1 MRGTR
6 MSAQSMATASDIREG
21 DRRRW
26 LILSVLVLA
35 QFMVVLDVAIV
46 NVALPTIKNDLHF
59 SEGGLQWVIT
69 AYAIVF
75 GGVLLLG
82 GRMADLL
89 DHRRPDAARV
99 RAHARESA
107 RLGHYRDD
115 RPTGRLGRP
124 GRRVRCDRDAFS
136 RAVAAAPHLPPT
148 HADCLEHHRP
158 ADGSGGLLA
167 VFPAH

>member
-1 MRGTR
+1 ME
-6 MSAQSMATASDIREG
+6 TASDIRET

-26 LILSVLVLA
+26 VILSLLVVA

-59 SEGGLQWVIT
+59 TEDGLQWVIT

-89 DHRRPDAARV
+89 GRRRIFMVGMAVFTIFSLLDGLAWSSSSLIAFRGLQGLGAALLVFFLV
-99 RAHARESA
+99 RDR
-107 RLGHYRDD
+107 RLG
-115 RPTGRLGRP
+115 LGAATA
-124 GRRVRCDRDAFS
+124 AFV
-136 RAVAAAPHLPPT
+136 AVIVCQLLLFLS
-148 HADCLEHHRP
+148 CY
-158 ADGSGGLLA
+158 GLSE
-167 VFPAH
+167 

>member
-1 MRGTR
+1 
-6 MSAQSMATASDIREG
+6 MSAQSIETASDIREG

-26 LILSVLVLA
+26 LILSVLVVA

-89 DHRRPDAARV
+89 
-99 RAHARESA
+99 
-107 RLGHYRDD
+107 
-115 RPTGRLGRP
+115 
-124 GRRVRCDRDAFS
+124 GRRRVFMVGMAVFTIFSLLDGLAWWWTCLYAFLGLQGLGAVNVGRQDYSS
-136 RAVAAAPHLPPT
+136 RAP
-148 HADCLEHHRP
+148 
-158 ADGSGGLLA
+158 
-167 VFPAH
+167 